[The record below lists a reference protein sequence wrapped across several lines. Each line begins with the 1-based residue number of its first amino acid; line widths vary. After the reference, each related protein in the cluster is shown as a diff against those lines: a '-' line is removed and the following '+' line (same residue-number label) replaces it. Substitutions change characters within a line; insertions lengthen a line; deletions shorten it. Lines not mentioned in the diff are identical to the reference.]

1 MKKVAYV
8 VAALLIVAGLFW
20 LSSRPEIPKVKVATL
35 DQGAVESLVANT
47 RAGTIRSCQ
56 RSKLSLQSGGTVSEL
71 LVKNGD
77 RVEKGQ
83 VLLRLWNGDQRARLN
98 QARAQL
104 DAANLAVREICGN
117 AARDQRDA
125 KRAETLAKKNVI
137 SDDALDT
144 SRTRAEVASHTCER
158 TKVETSAAQAQL
170 ELQEALLQQTELLA
184 PFAGVV
190 AEINGEVGE
199 FVTPSPPGVATP
211 PAVDLIAD
219 DCLYVRAP
227 IDEVDAAAIKV
238 GMPARLTLD
247 AFRGQT
253 FTGTVTRIAP
263 YVQDFEKQARTVDV
277 EAHFDQPPENVQLL
291 VGYSADIEVILSHRD
306 KTLRAPTEAVFD
318 GNQVLVLN
326 ANNILEKRTFEPGL
340 ANWTWTEV
348 KSGLQAGD
356 RVLLTLD
363 VPGAEAGAEVAI
375 NSEKTADSA
384 KAADTGKATTP

>member
-1 MKKVAYV
+1 MKKIVIGLV
-8 VAALLIVAGLFW
+8 VILLVAGFYLFA
-20 LSSRPEIPKVKVATL
+20 SQPEIPQVKVAEL
-35 DQGAVESLVANT
+35 GQGEVEALVANT
-47 RAGTIRSCQ
+47 RAGTVRSCQ
-56 RSKLSLQSGGTVSEL
+56 RSKLSLHAGGTVAEL

-77 RVEKGQ
+77 RVQQGQ
-83 VLLRLWNGDQRARLN
+83 VLLRLWNDDQKARLN

-104 DAANLAVREICGN
+104 DAANLAVKEICDS

-125 KRAETLAKKNVI
+125 KRSEALAKKNVI

-144 SRTRAEVASHTCER
+144 ARTRAGVSAHSCER
-158 TKVETSAAQAQL
+158 AKVESSAAQSQL
-170 ELQEALLQQTELLA
+170 ELQQALLEQTQLVA

-238 GMPARLTLD
+238 GMPVRLTLD

-253 FTGTVTRIAP
+253 FAGTVSRIAP
-263 YVQDFEKQARTVDV
+263 YVQDYEKQARTVDV
-277 EAHFDQPPENVQLL
+277 EARFDQPPQDVQLL
-291 VGYSADIEVILSHRD
+291 VGYSADIEVILNRRD
-306 KTLRAPTEAVFD
+306 NSLRVPTEAVFD
-318 GNQVLVLN
+318 SNQVLVLN
-326 ANNILEKRTFEPGL
+326 DKSVLEKRSFETGL
-340 ANWTWTEV
+340 TNWTWTEV

-356 RVLLTLD
+356 WVLLTLD
-363 VPGAEAGAEVAI
+363 TPGAEEGAKVAI
-375 NSEKTADSA
+375 E
-384 KAADTGKATTP
+384 AAGTP